1 MSEEQF
7 EEKFK
12 SLVKHRNKSDVI
24 SRALGFL
31 DNGKFN
37 KQVFRNFDKILK
49 EKQEKK
55 GISIVLAFWKGLGY
69 LVFERFS
76 GIWISWSLSLF
87 GIKKIQLRMF
97 DYERALYI

>member
-1 MSEEQF
+1 LSGEQF

-12 SLVKHRNKSDVI
+12 SLLREKRKISVI

-49 EKQEKK
+49 EKNQKK
-55 GISIVLAFWKGLGY
+55 GTLFDYWNHLNSGNWI
-69 LVFERFS
+69 EE
-76 GIWISWSLSLF
+76 GIWVFGRFLNGELLLF
-87 GIKKIQLRMF
+87 CFGLFPRFKK
-97 DYERALYI
+97 YN